1 MPLAL
6 ADVALFLL
14 PWPLSSF
21 SRMALARPPAA
32 DAPPPALRY
41 AEEPVMATFY
51 EHALLVVSAAWKV
64 LFAAWAYYCCG
75 AVDKAAAAALA
86 PRWVATV
93 LARDVAV
100 TWAVGSL
107 WDFLHLHPR
116 SPLYAQLQPHK
127 FKPQAPPPGQVPHDA
142 LFATCT
148 AAIAAA
154 FEVGL
159 LHLWGRGSL
168 RLAELPGDAWYA
180 DPATL
185 ALLLLLPYLQIVHF
199 FVTHRAMHRWWSARG
214 QWPDPGQWLYTH
226 VHSLHHRS
234 RDPTAFSGISMHP
247 VEGALFM
254 TTMVGAALCGAH
266 PIVILHCKFYNI
278 VVAMLG
284 HESHGD
290 PSTGGHSH
298 WLHHQLVNCNYG
310 GNFVPLDWLLG
321 SYARDENHF
330 EKLQDEAA
338 AAAKAKKA
346 L

>member
-1 MPLAL
+1 
-6 ADVALFLL
+6 
-14 PWPLSSF
+14 
-21 SRMALARPPAA
+21 
-32 DAPPPALRY
+32 
-41 AEEPVMATFY
+41 MATPY

-64 LFAAWAYYCCG
+64 LFAVWAYYCCG
-75 AVDKAAAAALA
+75 AVDKAAAAALD
-86 PRWVATV
+86 PRWAATV

-116 SPLYAQLQPHK
+116 SPLYAQLQPYK
-127 FKPQAPPPGQVPHDA
+127 FKSEAPPPGQVPHDA
-142 LFATCT
+142 LYATCT
-148 AAIAAA
+148 AALGAAW
-154 FEVGL
+154 EVGL

-168 RLAELPGDAWYA
+168 RLAELPGDAWWA

-199 FVTHRAMHRWWSARG
+199 FITHRAMHKWGVGRG
-214 QWPDPGQWLYTH
+214 WPDPGQLLYTH

-247 VEGALFM
+247 VEGAIFM
-254 TTMVGAALCGAH
+254 TTMLGAALFGAH

-284 HESHGD
+284 HESFAD

-298 WLHHQLVNCNYG
+298 WLHHQVRG
-310 GNFVPLDWLLG
+310 RLG
-321 SYARDENHF
+321 SRQRPSLATRKPLSHLDPLTHTPLPPAS
-330 EKLQDEAA
+330 KL
-338 AAAKAKKA
+338 
-346 L
+346 